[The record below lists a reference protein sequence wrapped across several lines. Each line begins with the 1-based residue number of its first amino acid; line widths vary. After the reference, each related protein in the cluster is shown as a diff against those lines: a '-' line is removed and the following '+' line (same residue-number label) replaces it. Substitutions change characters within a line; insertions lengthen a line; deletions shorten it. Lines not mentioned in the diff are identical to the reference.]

1 VNSNKYNSNLIAIIQ
16 MLRLCLPKMFK
27 HISDKFIDNGIT
39 EEDPDLLTEY
49 LISIIND
56 LNSIVYVNSRNKTNQ
71 ISNSFNKLKKIL
83 NGQYKKITDVNE
95 LIATMITHFG
105 SLNLLDA
112 HKMLHITS
120 HSDNGLGET
129 MPPNLQ
135 PSYLI
140 VPTTVKSSFNDSI
153 TINRKNYH
161 LTGFI
166 FMDTYHHYSLA
177 VKAGDIYVI
186 FNDDEV
192 SRCIDR
198 NAIECMYELACTL
211 IYEQ

>member
-1 VNSNKYNSNLIAIIQ
+1 
-16 MLRLCLPKMFK
+16 MLRLCLTKIFK
-27 HISDKFIDNGIT
+27 HISDKLIDNGIT
-39 EEDPDLLTEY
+39 EEDPDPLTEY

-56 LNSIVYVNSRNKTNQ
+56 LNSIVYVNSSNKTNQ
-71 ISNSFNKLKKIL
+71 ISNSFIKLKQIL
-83 NGQYKKITDVNE
+83 NGQYKKITEVNE
-95 LIATMITHFG
+95 LIETMITHFC

-120 HSDNGLGET
+120 HSDTGLGES
-129 MPPNLQ
+129 MPTNPQ
-135 PSYLI
+135 PYYLLI
-140 VPTTVKSSFNDSI
+140 TIDATTVKSSLNDSI

-198 NAIECMYELACTL
+198 NAIECIYELACTL